1 MNAIGGQVFGRV
13 SWIFLCKMISVC
25 VRSNRRERAPEIEK
39 QKQVNSCQV
48 ESVFVSVGTYIGKR
62 ERKRE
67 REREREEAFT
77 QERHLRNTDV
87 ILLQGL
93 PRA

>member
-25 VRSNRRERAPEIEK
+25 VRSNRRERAREIEK
-39 QKQVNSCQV
+39 RKQVNSCQV
-48 ESVFVSVGTYIGKR
+48 ESVFVSVETYTGKREGER

-67 REREREEAFT
+67 REREREKE
-77 QERHLRNTDV
+77 
-87 ILLQGL
+87 
-93 PRA
+93 